1 MNTEWFEGSG
11 RGTIYSYTI
20 NYRGEGDYR
29 DASPYVLA
37 YVELEEG
44 PRVLTNIV
52 DADLETI
59 AVGDRVEVVFEP
71 AGEGVALYRFRPP
84 R

>member
-20 NYRGEGDYR
+20 NHRGDGDYR

-52 DADLETI
+52 DCDLETI
-59 AVGDRVEVVFEP
+59 AVGDRVTSVLLTP
-71 AGEGVALYRFRPP
+71 AMGSRCTAFVPSP
-84 R
+84 